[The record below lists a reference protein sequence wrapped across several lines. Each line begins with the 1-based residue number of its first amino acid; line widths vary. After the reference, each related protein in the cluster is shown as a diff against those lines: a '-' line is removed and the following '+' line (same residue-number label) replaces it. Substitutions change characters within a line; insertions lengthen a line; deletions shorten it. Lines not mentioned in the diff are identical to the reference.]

1 MGGPIIKSTAE
12 QPRINPDHQIQVI
25 RIGRRRIPVLIIDDY
40 FDSLTS
46 VLGLAQHTAHF
57 IPDEATYYP
66 GVRSKLPKE
75 YVLASLKPLMKGLY
89 NIFDIA
95 PELTPA
101 PVDNYFSLV
110 TKQPNQLLP
119 QQTLPHFDT
128 NDPNSLA
135 VVHYLNSTEHGGTGF
150 YRHNRSGIERVTKSN
165 EQAYGTEVTGILAS
179 SDTREYCTTAHHAYT
194 CIHKIPYKQN
204 RLLLY
209 PGNILHSA
217 LINNKDI
224 DADPM
229 SGRLTA
235 NMFIKFR

>member
-1 MGGPIIKSTAE
+1 MGESAVNLTTK
-12 QPRINPDHQIQVI
+12 QLRINPNHQIQVI
-25 RIGRRRIPVLIIDDY
+25 RIGHQRTPVLIIDDY

-46 VLGLAQHTAHF
+46 VLSLAQHTAHF
-57 IPDEATYYP
+57 TPDKATYYP

-89 NIFDIA
+89 NIFNIA
-95 PELTPA
+95 PDLTPA

-110 TKQPNQLLP
+110 TKKPNRLLP

-135 VVHYLNSTEHGGTGF
+135 VVHYLNSSEHGGTGF
-150 YRHNRSGIERVTKSN
+150 YRHTRSSIERVTKSN
-165 EQAYGTEVTGILAS
+165 EQDYGTEVTRILAS
-179 SDTREYCTTAHHAYT
+179 SDTREYCTIAHHAYT
-194 CIHKIPYKQN
+194 CIHEITYKQN

-217 LINNKDI
+217 LINDKDI
-224 DADPM
+224 NADPIT
-229 SGRLTA
+229 GRLTA